1 MILNF
6 IDWTVAPE
14 IFTLGPIEVRW
25 YGLLF
30 ASGFVF
36 GYFIMSSFFKREG
49 IPLEL
54 LDKLATTMVI
64 ATVIGARLG
73 HCLFYEPD
81 YYLSNPIEILY
92 IHKGGLASH
101 GAAIAILLALGW
113 FSFKHKKHFFWV
125 VDRIVI
131 VVALAGVMI
140 RTGNLMNSEIYG
152 HETDL
157 PWGFIFH
164 RAGEFVPKHPTQ
176 IYEALSYLLIF
187 GLLLLIYRKQGGKT
201 TNGFIT
207 GLFLTLL
214 FGARFLIEFV
224 KEDQVQFE
232 ANMSLNMGQ
241 WLSVPFILIGIGLMV
256 YTQVNK
262 RKKAIN
268 G

>member
-1 MILNF
+1 MILDYVTWN
-6 IDWTVAPE
+6 VKPE
-14 IFTLGPIEVRW
+14 IFQLGPLEVRW

-30 ASGFVF
+30 AASFVF
-36 GYFIMSSFFKREG
+36 GYMIMAKFFKKEG
-49 IPLEL
+49 VPIEL

-81 YYLSNPIEILY
+81 YYLSNPAEILY
-92 IHKGGLASH
+92 IWKGGLASH
-101 GAAIAILLALGW
+101 GAGIAILLALAW
-113 FSFKHKKHFFWV
+113 FAFKEKKNYFWV

-152 HETDL
+152 HVTDL
-157 PWGFIFH
+157 PWGFVFV
-164 RAGEFVPKHPTQ
+164 RAGESVPKHPTQ
-176 IYEALSYLLIF
+176 LYEALSYLLIF
-187 GLLLLIYRKQGGKT
+187 FVLLFIYYKKDGKT

-214 FGARFLIEFV
+214 FGARFMIEYV
-224 KEDQVQFE
+224 KEIQVAFE

-241 WLSVPFILIGIGLMV
+241 RLSIPFIAFGVGLMI
-256 YTQVNK
+256 YTSIK
-262 RKKAIN
+262 RRQLN
-268 G
+268 